1 MQTTKS
7 QAKATGHSSVS
18 SRPLILG
25 LTGGMAAGKSLV
37 ARMFAKLG
45 AAVWEADAA
54 AKTLYQI
61 DAHLREAMILRWGA
75 QVVRCDEHGK
85 QVDVHR
91 QAVADIVFADAQEL
105 AWLES
110 RVHPAVGRA
119 FALWLEEQAQIGE
132 ARVVVREAAILFE
145 SGSDASCD
153 VTVTVEAPETLR
165 IARAQHR
172 AQAEGQPVPEE
183 ADIRARMDRQ
193 WTEAQRTARADH
205 VVRNTDGTAILP
217 QVLDIWNR
225 VVETRR

>member
-1 MQTTKS
+1 MQPAKS
-7 QAKATGHSSVS
+7 QAKSTGHSVGS
-18 SRPLILG
+18 SPPLIMG

-45 AAVWEADAA
+45 ATVWDADAA
-54 AKTLYQI
+54 AKTLYQT

-75 QVVRCDEHGK
+75 QVALRDDHGNAI
-85 QVDVHR
+85 DVHR
-91 QAVADIVFADAQEL
+91 QAVADIVFAEAQEL

-119 FALWLEEQAQIGE
+119 YNLWLEKQAQIGKT
-132 ARVVVREAAILFE
+132 RVVVREAAILFE

-165 IARAQHR
+165 VARAQQR
-172 AQAEGQPVPEE
+172 AQSEGQPIPEE

-205 VVRNTDGTAILP
+205 VVRNTAGTAILP
-217 QVLDIWNR
+217 QILDIWNR
-225 VVETRR
+225 VLETKG